1 LASSCFPREG
11 ANCFFVR
18 SRATWFHHHINAAQ
32 RTRHNRDSNVIAANS
47 RSLVAAL
54 QLQWGSVIMPS
65 TREEKPARPRRRNRK
80 TDQRKAKGE
89 KKVEVRPEA
98 DPVSAIMTPMEA
110 APEITPVE
118 ITPVEIAPVEI
129 APVEITPI
137 EIAPVEVAPV
147 AMTVE
152 TEVVT
157 ALSGEVLPLVVR
169 EHAPQTAGAQAI
181 ALAYGDY
188 TRKSWLTGRFL
199 VERLITARSFDEAIE
214 IQGEFARQA
223 YANFVAHSGR
233 ICELYGAW
241 AQQCFRPFE
250 NLAA

>member
-1 LASSCFPREG
+1 
-11 ANCFFVR
+11 
-18 SRATWFHHHINAAQ
+18 
-32 RTRHNRDSNVIAANS
+32 
-47 RSLVAAL
+47 
-54 QLQWGSVIMPS
+54 MPT
-65 TREEKPARPRRRNRK
+65 TREEKPTAKSRQRNRK

-89 KKVEVRPEA
+89 KKVEVRPEV
-98 DPVSAIMTPMEA
+98 DPVSAIMAPMEA
-110 APEITPVE
+110 APVETTPVE

-129 APVEITPI
+129 TPVEITPI
-137 EIAPVEVAPV
+137 EIAPVEITPVEIAAIEVAPV
-147 AMTVE
+147 PVTVE
-152 TEVVT
+152 AVT
-157 ALSGEVLPLVVR
+157 ALSGEVLPPVR

-188 TRKSWLTGRFL
+188 TRKSWLNGRFL

-223 YANFVAHSGR
+223 YANFVAHSER

-250 NLAA
+250 NFAA